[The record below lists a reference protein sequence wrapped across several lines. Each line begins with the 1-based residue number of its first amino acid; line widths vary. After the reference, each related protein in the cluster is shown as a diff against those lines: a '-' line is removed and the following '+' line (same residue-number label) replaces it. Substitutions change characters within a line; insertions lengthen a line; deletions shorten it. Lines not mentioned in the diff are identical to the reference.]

1 MKIENTKRKIRSEI
15 TELSER
21 LKQKKQIIQNLK
33 EEISKLETPG
43 VESAA
48 KAEPGTWVMLET
60 KMVSNNWNFT
70 AQSLMM
76 GSGSGHHTWIVLK
89 LAVM

>member
-1 MKIENTKRKIRSEI
+1 MVKIENTKRKIRSEI

-48 KAEPGTWVMLET
+48 KAEPGT
-60 KMVSNNWNFT
+60 
-70 AQSLMM
+70 
-76 GSGSGHHTWIVLK
+76 
-89 LAVM
+89 